1 MYTIRYTGTRKSYR
15 FIGITVTTVTTVT
28 EDISVFPI
36 SFKLFPINLL
46 FSDKKKVLS
55 KIFANFAMISINQD
69 T

>member
-15 FIGITVTTVTTVT
+15 FIGITVTTVT

>member
-1 MYTIRYTGTRKSYR
+1 MYIIRYTGTRKSYR
-15 FIGITVTTVTTVT
+15 FIGITVTTVT

>member
-1 MYTIRYTGTRKSYR
+1 MYTGTRKSYR
-15 FIGITVTTVTTVT
+15 FIGMTVTTVTK
-28 EDISVFPI
+28 DISVFPI